1 MNNKRVDSDL
11 KRAIENITP
20 DIYENII
27 SVPVSKMKAH
37 DHITMQTTSTV
48 KRSFSFQIATVFVLF
63 VMVIGFFIGWSQ
75 IFQVYGVV
83 DLDVNPSIELNLNRQ
98 NRVIKANAINLDGT
112 LILSNLSLRHVK
124 LENAID
130 AILASM
136 TQKGYL
142 NSSADT
148 ILVTVLM
155 NEDHKAQELEKRV
168 LIRIDQYFNTQSV
181 PKIYSQS
188 LRNQPA
194 LKTPASNY
202 QISRGMMNLVQTVLL
217 HNPQY
222 TIEELLNLPIKQL
235 YQLAYGNGS
244 DNDNDDFD
252 DDDRLENKH
261 KDQGTIPFVPLFD
274 DDDQD
279 DDDQDDFDEDDS
291 EDHDDL
297 DDDDDDDLD
306 DDDDD
311 DDDDLDDDEDD
322 DDND

>member
-1 MNNKRVDSDL
+1 MNNKKVDTGL

-27 SVPVSKMKAH
+27 SVTVRKMRVH
-37 DHITMQTTSTV
+37 DHITMQTTPTV

-83 DLDVNPSIELNLNRQ
+83 DLDVNPSIELNINRQ
-98 NRVIKANAINLDGT
+98 NRVIKANALNLDGT
-112 LILSNLSLRHVK
+112 LILSNLILRNVK

-130 AILASM
+130 AILGSM

-142 NSSADT
+142 TTPEDT

-155 NEDHKAQELEKRV
+155 NEDNKAQKLENSI
-168 LIRIDQYFNTQSV
+168 LIRIDQYFSTQSA

-194 LKTPASNY
+194 LKAPASDY
-202 QISRGMMNLVQTVLL
+202 QVSRGMMNLVQTVLL
-217 HNPQY
+217 HNPEY
-222 TIEELLNLPIKQL
+222 TVEDLLNLPIRQL
-235 YQLAYGNGS
+235 YQLAYGIGS
-244 DNDNDDFD
+244 DGEIDGIDNDDRF
-252 DDDRLENKH
+252 ENKH
-261 KDQGTIPFVPLFD
+261 KDQGTIPPVLSLD
-274 DDDQD
+274 DDDHD
-279 DDDQDDFDEDDS
+279 DGEDQDDFDDDDDS
-291 EDHDDL
+291 EDQDDL
-297 DDDDDDDLD
+297 DDDDDDDDDLD

-311 DDDDLDDDEDD
+311 DDD
-322 DDND
+322 ND